1 MKAVN
6 LIPADERRGGA
17 QGNGR
22 TGAGVYV
29 VLGALGA
36 VVVLLTV
43 AMLAGRQVDAKR
55 ADLAKVRAETAVHQR
70 EVSRLAGF
78 TEFAT
83 LRAQRQQTVTSLA
96 KSRFDWAD
104 ALREVAR
111 TIPRDTQLVSLTGT
125 VAPGV
130 GVEGGSGGDP
140 LRASLPVPAFELKGC
155 TGSQADVARLIAA
168 MRRIEGVQRVSLSSS
183 EKTDQAGGG
192 GGGAG
197 GGGAAE
203 DCRGGSSRVPAFS
216 MTIFFEAPA
225 AGTTTPGAPAA
236 GTAPAGQSTPAS
248 TGATG

>member
-29 VLGALGA
+29 ILGALGA

-43 AMLAGRQVDAKR
+43 AMLAGRHVDAKR
-55 ADLAKVRAETAVHQR
+55 AELAQARAETAVHQR
-70 EVSRLAGF
+70 EVTRLAGF

-83 LRAQRQQTVTSLA
+83 LRAQREQTVMSLA
-96 KSRFDWAD
+96 KSRFNWAD

-183 EKTDQAGGG
+183 EKTDQGAGGG
-192 GGGAG
+192 GGG
-197 GGGAAE
+197 GAAG
-203 DCRGGSSRVPAFS
+203 DCRGGSSQVPAFS

-225 AGTTTPGAPAA
+225 AGTTTPAAPAA
-236 GTAPAGQSTPAS
+236 GATAPAGQSTPAP